1 MKKNHAFANAVERN
15 RTSQVTRYLRD
26 LKGQVTEVI
35 DALGQREQYA
45 YDGKGQLLSKLDKEG
60 FLTKYA
66 YTKQGDLSRIQ
77 YADGREVKLSYNP
90 LRQLTEVQ
98 DWLGETKITP
108 DALGRATAVQYPDG
122 REVSYTYGK
131 SGERTGITYPDGRTV
146 SYGYDEQARLSEMR
160 EGDRVITYG
169 YDAFGRLAEK
179 KFPNGTESAYTY
191 DSKGQ
196 LTELVHRDREGVSD
210 RYTYLYDLTGNKTG
224 ITKERRG
231 LEAESGAYAYGYD
244 ALGRLSQI
252 QKDGKLQTRYG
263 YDAFGNRVLKEDRAG
278 RTTYRHN
285 ALNQLITEIREEG
298 SAETALWK
306 VYQYDKRGN
315 LTRIT
320 ENGQMTQQY
329 VYGAL
334 NRLEEAVNG
343 AGKAAKYQYNGLGH
357 RVGKL
362 EGRLPADQTGKL
374 DPQSR
379 IDREIGNLTQIHYTI
394 DLTREYHNLL
404 EKTEG
409 EKRQTYFWDGNVAS
423 YEENGKQSYYLQ
435 DELGSPLRIAD
446 ESGTI
451 RESYGYGAFGEDLYG
466 NQGGMQ
472 PFGYTGYQRD
482 KVAGTYYA
490 QKREYQTDIGKF
502 VEQDLIMGTMGIPI
516 SMNRYNYCF
525 DSPLILVDMN
535 GSWPQ
540 WIEDIKNT
548 ANAGIEK
555 LKDVWHRIDESVI
568 HKYIIGND
576 ITVYKTNLYGGTYE
590 VTAHEGGNI
599 FVFKMNGE
607 LEKTGWTLNFGGIIP
622 NLNLSLSGQNLD
634 ISTWKLIS
642 GVQYTNANTGIS
654 VSGGSYI
661 DKTGLAIQTGASGTS
676 GNMPFELPDGIVVT
690 NYAKLN
696 WSYTLESH
704 IMNWKQMGEGVLS
717 LAAII
722 GIILFIAD
730 NAFGIGVVDDWALV
744 PLFGYVASKFPALGE
759 ILQSLFPKLAEMCFA

>member
-1 MKKNHAFANAVERN
+1 MEKNHAFANAVERN
-15 RTSQVTRYLRD
+15 RTCQVTRYLRD

-146 SYGYDEQARLSEMR
+146 SYGYDEQVRLSEMK
-160 EGDRVITYG
+160 EGDRVITYA
-169 YDAFGRLAEK
+169 YDAFGRLAQK

-231 LEAESGAYAYGYD
+231 LETESGAYAYGYD

-263 YDAFGNRVLKEDRAG
+263 YDAFGNRVLKENRAG
-278 RTTYRHN
+278 RTTYCHN
-285 ALNQLITEIREEG
+285 ALNQLITELREGG
-298 SAETALWK
+298 SAETAIRK
-306 VYQYDKRGN
+306 AYQYDKRGN

-320 ENGQMTQQY
+320 ENGQMAQQY

-357 RVGKL
+357 RVGKA

-423 YEENGKQSYYLQ
+423 YEENGRQRYYLQ
-435 DELGSPLRIAD
+435 DELGSPLRIED
-446 ESGTI
+446 ELGEI
-451 RESYGYGAFGEDLYG
+451 KESYGYGAFGEDLYG
-466 NQGGMQ
+466 NQGEMQ

-482 KVAGTYYA
+482 KVAGTYFVQA
-490 QKREYQTDIGKF
+490 REYMTEDGRF
-502 VEQDLIMGTMGIPI
+502 VGQDLIGGFVEHPETLNRYSYCWNNSLQYVDYDGKFPTIIAGAFIGSVTSGLLSLTTQIIFERKINVKEIGI
-516 SMNRYNYCF
+516 SM
-525 DSPLILVDMN
+525 I
-535 GSWPQ
+535 GGA
-540 WIEDIKNT
+540 IK
-548 ANAGIEK
+548 
-555 LKDVWHRIDESVI
+555 
-568 HKYIIGND
+568 
-576 ITVYKTNLYGGTYE
+576 
-590 VTAHEGGNI
+590 
-599 FVFKMNGE
+599 
-607 LEKTGWTLNFGGIIP
+607 GGIAG
-622 NLNLSLSGQNLD
+622 SG
-634 ISTWKLIS
+634 
-642 GVQYTNANTGIS
+642 
-654 VSGGSYI
+654 
-661 DKTGLAIQTGASGTS
+661 
-676 GNMPFELPDGIVVT
+676 
-690 NYAKLN
+690 
-696 WSYTLESH
+696 
-704 IMNWKQMGEGVLS
+704 
-717 LAAII
+717 I
-722 GIILFIAD
+722 GIIGGVIATGVTGAATNVATQVYAQD
-730 NAFGIGVVDDWALV
+730 ISLNEINWASAALDGAIDAATYGYGRYKLKGKGPTVQEQLRKTNDDVHKARLHLSGYGKKRMKGKSYQRAFGKVKNL
-744 PLFGYVASKFPALGE
+744 KK
-759 ILQSLFPKLAEMCFA
+759 LQDQLAEKWLKDKGVESVKEIEGNFAKKLKEKVLALELGTMQMIDNVEPCEA

>member
-1 MKKNHAFANAVERN
+1 MQREYDGNGNL
-15 RTSQVTRYLRD
+15 TRYLRE

-45 YDGKGQLLSKLDKEG
+45 YDRKGQLLSKLDKEG

-146 SYGYDEQARLSEMR
+146 SYGYDEQVRLSEMR

-169 YDAFGRLAEK
+169 YDAFGRLAQK

-278 RTTYRHN
+278 RTTYCHN

-298 SAETALWK
+298 SAETALRK
-306 VYQYDKRGN
+306 AYQYDKRGN
-315 LTRIT
+315 LTRIM
-320 ENGQMTQQY
+320 ENGRVTQQY

-357 RVGKL
+357 RVGKA

-374 DPQSR
+374 DPKSR

-423 YEENGKQSYYLQ
+423 YEENGRQSYYLQ
-435 DELGSPLRIAD
+435 DELGSPIRIED
-446 ESGTI
+446 ETGAV

-466 NQGGMQ
+466 NQGEMQ
-472 PFGYTGYQRD
+472 PFGYTGYRRD

-490 QKREYQTDIGKF
+490 QAREYQADAGRFAGRDIIKGQASYPLTINEYIYCGNMPFYFYDPNGLFWHIVAGAFIGGVVNTAISVGTSLLSGEKITGSQVLSAFVGGAVTGGVTAATGNATFGLVAGGAAETITKGFMDGDSIQNIAQDVAVGVVADLAFAKAGKF
-502 VEQDLIMGTMGIPI
+502 LKNTSKIKQVTDYAKGTKIGNKIFTHNANYESEIKRLRGIWKKTGKAVKPKFKTYVDGFVGVTGTELI
-516 SMNRYNYCF
+516 
-525 DSPLILVDMN
+525 DKVADMN
-535 GSWPQ
+535 GSLTPGMDLKK
-540 WIEDIKNT
+540 ELKNIL
-548 ANAGIEK
+548 N
-555 LKDVWHRIDESVI
+555 S
-568 HKYIIGND
+568 
-576 ITVYKTNLYGGTYE
+576 LYDKGE
-590 VTAHEGGNI
+590 EWAEENR
-599 FVFKMNGE
+599 KM
-607 LEKTGWTLNFGGIIP
+607 
-622 NLNLSLSGQNLD
+622 Q
-634 ISTWKLIS
+634 
-642 GVQYTNANTGIS
+642 QYTQQALTQILKN
-654 VSGGSYI
+654 
-661 DKTGLAIQTGASGTS
+661 L
-676 GNMPFELPDGIVVT
+676 T
-690 NYAKLN
+690 N
-696 WSYTLESH
+696 E
-704 IMNWKQMGEGVLS
+704 E
-717 LAAII
+717 
-722 GIILFIAD
+722 
-730 NAFGIGVVDDWALV
+730 
-744 PLFGYVASKFPALGE
+744 VATV
-759 ILQSLFPKLAEMCFA
+759 MCIE